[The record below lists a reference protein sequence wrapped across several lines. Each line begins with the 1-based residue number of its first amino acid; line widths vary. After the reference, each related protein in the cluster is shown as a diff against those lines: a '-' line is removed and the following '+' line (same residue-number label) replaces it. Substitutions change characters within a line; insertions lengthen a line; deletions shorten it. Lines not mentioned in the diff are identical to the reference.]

1 MTSLLAIF
9 IKGGWV
15 MYLILLCSL
24 VGMAV
29 VVERFLVL
37 RKARINATHF
47 ILRLKSLILKD
58 NIEEAIALC
67 LRTEGSLPKVL
78 ERGIA
83 KHDRDKKE
91 VQETIETA
99 GREEV
104 YNLEKN
110 LSIVATVAGVAPLLG
125 FLGTVTGMIRAF
137 MQIEKLGGN
146 VNATVLAGGI
156 WEALL
161 TTAYGL
167 IVGIPAYLFYNY
179 LLSKVQ
185 RIVFEMEVGSNEI
198 IELLYTEKENELKSR
213 E

>member
-29 VVERFLVL
+29 VVERFIVL

-47 ILRLKSLILKD
+47 ILRLKSLILKE
-58 NIEEAIALC
+58 NMEEAIELC
-67 LRTEGSLPKVL
+67 SRTEGSLPKVL

-137 MQIEKLGGN
+137 MQIEKLSGN

-213 E
+213 K